1 MEIDG
6 VSSLPCDPRVTRRVC
21 YEYVIRI
28 DTKYFDGKT
37 SAEIAEALTAELC
50 LKVSPLYKPLNKS
63 PLYNPLSKKRHI
75 LDRTY
80 VDRLDIRNC
89 SFPNAENAYL
99 EHVALPHNVLLGDDR
114 HLQAIGDA
122 VRKVQKYA
130 KEIPRCAS

>member
-1 MEIDG
+1 
-6 VSSLPCDPRVTRRVC
+6 LPCDPRVTRRVY

-50 LKVSPLYKPLNKS
+50 LKVS